1 MVSGKF
7 GTVINCIDGRTQ
19 LPVSNWIKEN
29 YSVDYVDTITEPG
42 PDKVFLEANI
52 EKIEQIKS
60 KILISIKAHNSTLVA
75 IAGHHDCAANP
86 ISKDEHLIQI
96 RTSINLIKSWN
107 LSVKVMGLWV
117 NDQWKVQL
125 VDE

>member
-42 PDKVFLEANI
+42 PDKVFLETNN

-60 KILISIKAHNSTLVA
+60 KLLISIKAHNSTLVA
-75 IAGHHDCAANP
+75 IAGHYDCAANP
-86 ISKDEHLIQI
+86 ISEDEHLIQI
-96 RTSINLIKSWN
+96 RTSISLIKSWN
-107 LSVKVMGLWV
+107 LPVKVIGLWIS
-117 NDQWKVQL
+117 DQWKV
-125 VDE
+125 

>member
-1 MVSGKF
+1 MLSGKF

-42 PDKVFLEANI
+42 PDKVFLETNN

-60 KILISIKAHNSTLVA
+60 KLLISIKAHNSTLVA
-75 IAGHHDCAANP
+75 IAGHYDCAANP
-86 ISKDEHLIQI
+86 ISEDEHLIQI
-96 RTSINLIKSWN
+96 RTSISLIKSWN
-107 LSVKVMGLWV
+107 LPVKVIGLWIS
-117 NDQWKVQL
+117 DQWKV
-125 VDE
+125 